1 MKKINLMSSML
12 FTIVVSTLSISTSVK
27 AAPEDLACKYWN
39 SAREYMGYNALQEE
53 YQNGYNEYLK
63 QQQEDDKFVMNF
75 LKRIMVKGVKG
86 PENTLKISER
96 VSIENIG
103 LEIERSRKITMK
115 KVYDAYYKQ
124 NEL

>member
-12 FTIVVSTLSISTSVK
+12 FTIVISTLSISTPVK
-27 AAPEDLACKYWN
+27 AAPEDSVYKSWN

-63 QQQEDDKFVMNF
+63 QQQEDDKLVLKFF
-75 LKRIMVKGVKG
+75 KRIMVKRVKD
-86 PENTLKISER
+86 PENTVKISER
-96 VSIENIG
+96 VSTENIG

-115 KVYDAYYKQ
+115 KVYDAYYK
-124 NEL
+124 

>member
-12 FTIVVSTLSISTSVK
+12 FTIVISTLSISTPVK
-27 AAPEDLACKYWN
+27 AAPEDSVYNSWN

-63 QQQEDDKFVMNF
+63 QQQEDDKLVMNF
-75 LKRIMVKGVKG
+75 LKRIVVKG

-96 VSIENIG
+96 VSTGNIG
-103 LEIERSRKITMK
+103 LEIERSRKITVK